1 MGACMEWN
9 LFFFANSALLGVGLA
24 MDAFSVSL
32 ANGLNEPCMK
42 KLRMS
47 FIAGTY
53 GFFQFTMPMLGWLC
67 VHTIVEHFT
76 KFDAFLPWISLVLLA
91 FIGGKM
97 IWEAIKDKDKTDEN
111 EDTRLSF
118 RTLVFQ
124 GVATSIDALSV
135 GFTTADYGFLMAF
148 VSSLIICAVTF
159 VLCMIALSI
168 GKKAGVYLKE
178 KASIIGGIILI
189 CIGIEI
195 FVKGIFF

>member
-1 MGACMEWN
+1 MGAYMEWN
-9 LFFFANSALLGVGLA
+9 LFFFANSALLGAGLA

-32 ANGLNEPCMK
+32 ANGLKEPRMK

-53 GFFQFTMPMLGWLC
+53 GFFQFAMPMVGWLC
-67 VHTIVEHFT
+67 VHTIVEYFT
-76 KFDAFLPWISLVLLA
+76 KFDAFLPWISLVLLV

-97 IWEAIKDKDKTDEN
+97 IWEAIKDKDNTEEN